1 MSEVQKLRAA
11 AAETI
16 HPPEEEEEQHELL
29 DGVTEPEVPVH
40 RAEFQHLLVIKEE
53 VKWSSSLD
61 QDDPPGLPHIKEEQE
76 ELWTRQEGEQ
86 LPGLEE
92 ADIIKFTFTPVP
104 VKSEEDDEEEPQ
116 SSQLHQIKTEEFRDG
131 EPWQTESDGEDCGGP
146 EPARNFNPE
155 FPQLLVIKEEVKW
168 SSSLDQQD
176 QPELPHIKEEQ
187 EELWTRQEG
196 EQLPGLE
203 EADIKFT
210 FTPVP
215 VKSEEDDEEKP
226 QSSQLHQI
234 KTEEI
239 RDGERL
245 NTKHD
250 GEDCG
255 GPEPAWNLSTDSNL
269 QPADDGKTSHSS
281 EPESDDSWD
290 WEDTRKHRWQHDEAP
305 IGDVDCNP
313 GAISVI
319 PSECAATSGH
329 SEHRLE
335 DDEIQT
341 GVRPFGCLVCGKRYR
356 WKNSLTDHNRLHA
369 EEKPFSCSE
378 CKKSFQWKIH
388 LVRHMRIH
396 TGEKPFSCSVC
407 GEKFAKKQLWRR
419 HLAVH
424 TGEKPY
430 CCSVC
435 RKRFTRKDSL
445 RLHSV
450 VHTGK
455 KPFSCSVCRKEF
467 TRKDSLRLHSAVH
480 TGEKTFSCSVC
491 GKGFAVKFNLRRHLK
506 LHTGEAT

>member
-1 MSEVQKLRAA
+1 MCVFHDSTEFPQ
-11 AAETI
+11 
-16 HPPEEEEEQHELL
+16 LL
-29 DGVTEPEVPVH
+29 AG
-40 RAEFQHLLVIKEE
+40 KEE
-53 VKWSSSLD
+53 VEWSSSLD
-61 QDDPPGLPHIKEEQE
+61 QEDP
-76 ELWTRQEGEQ
+76 
-86 LPGLEE
+86 
-92 ADIIKFTFTPVP
+92 
-104 VKSEEDDEEEPQ
+104 
-116 SSQLHQIKTEEFRDG
+116 
-131 EPWQTESDGEDCGGP
+131 
-146 EPARNFNPE
+146 
-155 FPQLLVIKEEVKW
+155 
-168 SSSLDQQD
+168 
-176 QPELPHIKEEQ
+176 PELPHIKEEQ
-187 EELWTRQEG
+187 EELWISQEG

-210 FTPVP
+210 FSPVP
-215 VKSEEDDEEKP
+215 VKSEEDEEEKP
-226 QSSQLHQI
+226 HSSQLHLI

-239 RDGERL
+239 SDEESL
-245 NTKHD
+245 NTKND
-250 GEDCG
+250 GEDSG
-255 GPEPAWNLSTDSNL
+255 GPEPARNLNTDSNL
-269 QPADDGKTSHSS
+269 QPADDDKTSHSS

-290 WEDTRKHRWQHDEAP
+290 WEDTRKHNSGLNPLQHNEAP
-305 IGDVDCNP
+305 IRIVDCNP
-313 GAISVI
+313 RAISVI
-319 PSECAATSGH
+319 SSECAATSGH
-329 SEHRLE
+329 NEHRLE

-341 GVRPFGCLVCGKRYR
+341 GVRPFGCSVCGKRYR

-378 CKKSFQWKIH
+378 CKKAFQWKIH
-388 LVRHMRIH
+388 LVRHMRTH

-424 TGEKPY
+424 TGEKPF

-435 RKRFTRKDSL
+435 RKRFTRQDSL

-506 LHTGEAT
+506 LHTGETT